1 MLKMLL
7 SHLKKNNP
15 QQIILDL
22 RGNPGGLLT
31 EAVEI
36 VNLFVA
42 REMKLYQQKEK

>member
-1 MLKMLL
+1 MMLKTALID
-7 SHLKKNNP
+7 LKKKNA

-42 REMKLYQQKEK
+42 TGK